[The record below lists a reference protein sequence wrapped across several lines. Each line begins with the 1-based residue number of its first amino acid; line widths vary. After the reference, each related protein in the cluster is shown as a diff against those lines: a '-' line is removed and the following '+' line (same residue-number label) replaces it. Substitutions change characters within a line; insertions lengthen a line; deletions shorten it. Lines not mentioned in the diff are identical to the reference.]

1 MTKVDSVGSRG
12 HRFRCARF
20 DEGARVRPITS
31 DTTVGAL
38 ELWREAPAQ
47 HARTSHGSVFAPE
60 GALACE
66 ERCDQD
72 TCRGWATVAP
82 NVLLLRAE
90 IDMPHCQ
97 RSSTS
102 ESRTGRCAPAQP
114 PGPRWS
120 VDQAA
125 SR

>member
-20 DEGARVRPITS
+20 DEGARVRPISS

-60 GALACE
+60 DALACE
-66 ERCDQD
+66 ER
-72 TCRGWATVAP
+72 
-82 NVLLLRAE
+82 
-90 IDMPHCQ
+90 
-97 RSSTS
+97 
-102 ESRTGRCAPAQP
+102 RTGRCAPAQP
-114 PGPRWS
+114 SGPRWS